1 MRRILIIGGGVFVG
15 IMAALIAIIL
25 LLIPRSSDW
34 THKRTVDAMTDERSA
49 TATISN
55 RDSQEL
61 QLACTNGGAIRLFL
75 GTGQRMDSYQ
85 DESKFA
91 ARMVKFRFDD
101 GPVRDTIGFVVDEM
115 VGFDDKG
122 KNWAQP
128 IIAKLPNAKSLA
140 VEAVNYDG
148 DPVQMLFDV
157 SGAEDAIAELKADC
171 DK

>member
-1 MRRILIIGGGVFVG
+1 
-15 IMAALIAIIL
+15 
-25 LLIPRSSDW
+25 
-34 THKRTVDAMTDERSA
+34 
-49 TATISN
+49 
-55 RDSQEL
+55 
-61 QLACTNGGAIRLFL
+61 
-75 GTGQRMDSYQ
+75 MDSYQ